1 MNTSLS
7 LLERQ
12 FIVFKTF
19 LSMRKIF
26 LSDELENLIK
36 VAYFNSMAGSID
48 LDAPEEYFHLLL
60 ETIEKTKTIYSD
72 DHNFR
77 IKTENEGTE
86 DVKENT
92 EIVSE
97 TEEPQELHD
106 PKKLLSKYSNLK

>member
-7 LLERQ
+7 LLEKQ
-12 FIVFKTF
+12 FIIFKMF

-26 LSDELENLIK
+26 LNNELENLIK
-36 VAYFNSMAGSID
+36 VAYFNSHAGSID
-48 LDAPEEYFHLLL
+48 LDAPDEYYALLL

-77 IKTENEGTE
+77 IKTENEGLE

-97 TEEPQELHD
+97 TEESQELHD